1 MKKNKRIAWF
11 SSEIKILVF
20 QIQTKFFQNVTLRKD
35 ERLGGV
41 PYIVYIDRRL
51 HQTENCSTSQT
62 NRKSISPPCP
72 PPPHPPPPER
82 CGKIQIHSTQILKR
96 NTREEEVRIFK
107 TGF

>member
-1 MKKNKRIAWF
+1 MK
-11 SSEIKILVF
+11 SC
-20 QIQTKFFQNVTLRKD
+20 QNVILRRD
-35 ERLGGV
+35 ERLGDV
-41 PYIVYIDRRL
+41 PYIVYIDWRL

-72 PPPHPPPPER
+72 RPLLRR

-96 NTREEEVRIFK
+96 NTVPGRRRLDYLK